1 MALGIENGRFTSIVI
16 EHQGDQFNIWRFDR
30 NQREYEVFCNRRGG
44 LSVTFSGE
52 DADELEA
59 DLKAVNVN
67 TLTKQDLED
76 RLATKINGF
85 LDSIEQ

>member
-1 MALGIENGRFTSIVI
+1 MAKVI
-16 EHQGDQFNIWRFDR
+16 EAGRITSVVVEHVGSQFNIWRFDR

-59 DLKAVNVN
+59 DLKAVIAN

-76 RLATKINGF
+76 KLATKINGF